1 MKPKDAKLI
10 NVIGAI
16 LWTFIF
22 PVVTPYDL
30 IKKYPY
36 ILLGYIYPLII
47 IGLNYILIGNYEV
60 LSDDEIDFKDENTL
74 ELINILNNKAIQI
87 STAIFALGIV
97 SKEVFKKDFHKEI
110 IIFMIYALIFGVG
123 IIIPIYFVSNFKN
136 KEKANDIN
144 IVLARVRNISLSYSV
159 GFMIC
164 AFLIA
169 LQRIYNTR

>member
-1 MKPKDAKLI
+1 M
-10 NVIGAI
+10 
-16 LWTFIF
+16 
-22 PVVTPYDL
+22 
-30 IKKYPY
+30 
-36 ILLGYIYPLII
+36 
-47 IGLNYILIGNYEV
+47 
-60 LSDDEIDFKDENTL
+60 
-74 ELINILNNKAIQI
+74 
-87 STAIFALGIV
+87 

-144 IVLARVRNISLSYSV
+144 ILLARLRNISLSYSV